1 MKEKLNLALYELKYA
16 FIGIKRHLLL
26 CLSAISAITI
36 SLFLMAAFL
45 VVGIHVDHFAMN
57 VQSDLSIHVILDQDI
72 VEDDQIDAIEN
83 QILELSNVDSVEFSD
98 KENELELMIDE
109 KGDAFSIYKGEENP
123 LSNAFLSMYRMKNK
137 FKIHL
142 NKLSKLKVFQAVHME
157 EAVLRS

>member
-36 SLFLMAAFL
+36 SLFLMATFL
-45 VVGIHVDHFAMN
+45 VVGIHVDHFATN

-72 VEDDQIDAIEN
+72 VEDDQINAIED

-109 KGDAFSIYKGEENP
+109 KGDAFRFIREKKILYP
-123 LSNAFLSMYRMKNK
+123 MRFLSMCRMKNK

-142 NKLSKLKVFQAVHME
+142 NKLSKLKAFQAVHME